1 LSYDLSWLT
10 NTDMTDSLGTRDKII
25 EAARDLFLN
34 QGYNSTGLAQITH
47 RAGVKSGSLYY
58 FFPTKEDLLLAVLD
72 FYRAHIYDG
81 LLQHT
86 YDRISDP
93 LERVFGV
100 LDGYR
105 QMLLMT
111 DFEMGC
117 PIGNLVLEVTNSH
130 PGVRPLL
137 NINFDQWVDAIAE
150 CFKSSGK
157 LPETVDTHDLAV
169 FTLTT
174 MEGAVML
181 ARSYRDIRPFD
192 QAIVQFRDYV
202 ERLVADEMEWSR
214 PRANPISPLE
224 P

>member
-1 LSYDLSWLT
+1 
-10 NTDMTDSLGTRDKII
+10 MTESIKTRDKII

-34 QGYNSTGLAQITH
+34 QGYNSTGLSQITQH
-47 RAGVKSGSLYY
+47 AGVKSGSLYY
-58 FFPTKEDLLLAVLD
+58 FFPTKEDLLIAVLD
-72 FYRAHIYDG
+72 FYKANIYEG
-81 LLQHT
+81 LLKFT
-86 YDRISDP
+86 YERINDP
-93 LERVFGV
+93 LERVFGI

-111 DFEMGC
+111 NFEMGC

-130 PGVRPLL
+130 PGARPLM
-137 NINFDQWVDAIAE
+137 NANFDQWVDAIEE
-150 CFKSSGK
+150 CFRNSGK
-157 LPETVDTHDLAV
+157 LPDTVDLRDLAV

-181 ARSYRDIRPFD
+181 ARSYRDIAPFD
-192 QAIVQFRDYV
+192 QAIVQYRDYV
-202 ERLVADEMEWSR
+202 ERLVADAMEWSR

>member
-1 LSYDLSWLT
+1 MSEALR
-10 NTDMTDSLGTRDKII
+10 TRDRII
-25 EAARDLFLN
+25 EAARNLFLT
-34 QGYNSTGLAQITH
+34 QGYNSTGLAQITQH
-47 RAGVKSGSLYY
+47 ADVKSGSLYY

-72 FYRAHIYDG
+72 WYRANIYEG
-81 LLQHT
+81 LLKHT

-117 PIGNLVLEVTNSH
+117 PIGNLVLEVANSH
-130 PGVRPLL
+130 PGARSLMNV
-137 NINFDQWVDAIAE
+137 NFDQWVDAIDE

-157 LPETVDTHDLAV
+157 LPASVDTRDLAV
-169 FTLTT
+169 FNLTT

-181 ARSYRDIRPFD
+181 ARSYRDIKPFD
-192 QAIVQFRDYV
+192 QAIVQLRDYV
-202 ERLVADEMEWSR
+202 ERLVSDEMEWAK

>member
-1 LSYDLSWLT
+1 
-10 NTDMTDSLGTRDKII
+10 MTEALKTRDRII

-34 QGYNSTGLAQITH
+34 QGYNSTGLAQITQH
-47 RAGVKSGSLYY
+47 AGVKSGSLYY
-58 FFPTKEDLLLAVLD
+58 FFPTKEDLLIAVLD
-72 FYRAHIYDG
+72 FYRANIYEG
-81 LLQHT
+81 LLKYT
-86 YDRISDP
+86 YERISDP

-111 DFEMGC
+111 NFEMGC

-130 PGVRPLL
+130 PSVRPLM
-137 NINFDQWVDAIAE
+137 NTNFDQWVDAIDE
-150 CFKSSGK
+150 CFKASSRI
-157 LPETVDTHDLAV
+157 PETVDTRDLAV

-192 QAIVQFRDYV
+192 QAIVQYRDYV

-214 PRANPISPLE
+214 P
-224 P
+224 

>member
-1 LSYDLSWLT
+1 MSETLK
-10 NTDMTDSLGTRDKII
+10 TRDKII

-34 QGYNSTGLAQITH
+34 QGYNSTGLAQITQH
-47 RAGVKSGSLYY
+47 AGVKSGSLYY
-58 FFPTKEDLLLAVLD
+58 FFPTKEDLLIAVLD
-72 FYRAHIYDG
+72 FYKANIYEA
-81 LLQHT
+81 LLKFT
-86 YDRISDP
+86 YERISDP

-111 DFEMGC
+111 NFEMGC

-130 PGVRPLL
+130 PGVRPLM
-137 NINFDQWVDAIAE
+137 NTNFDQWVDAIE
-150 CFKSSGK
+150 GCFRQSGK
-157 LPETVDTHDLAV
+157 LPESVDLRDLAV

-181 ARSYRDIRPFD
+181 ARSYRDIAPFD
-192 QAIVQFRDYV
+192 QAIVQYRDYV
-202 ERLVADEMEWSR
+202 ERLVADAMEWSR